1 MSHIGTFVC
10 PAIAINRD
18 DAKPL
23 HRQVVQLS
31 THFDRVIYEHVPRER
46 NAEADRLA
54 NLGVDTWL
62 ADQGRTR

>member
-1 MSHIGTFVC
+1 VKTAHL
-10 PAIAINRD
+10 
-18 DAKPL
+18 KPL
-23 HRQVVQLS
+23 HRRVVQLS

-62 ADQGRTR
+62 ADQGRSR

>member
-1 MSHIGTFVC
+1 
-10 PAIAINRD
+10 
-18 DAKPL
+18 
-23 HRQVVQLS
+23 VVQLS

-62 ADQGRTR
+62 ADQGRSR